1 MLLMGSPGTGK
12 TLLAKAVAGE
22 AGVPFFSISG
32 SEFVEMFVGVGASRV
47 RDLFDQAKRHSPCIV
62 FVDEI
67 DAVGRYRGAGLGGS
81 HDEREQTLNQ
91 ILVEM
96 DGFDTDTNVIVV
108 AATNRPDI
116 LDPALLRPGRFD
128 RRVIIDQPDIRGREA
143 IFRVHTRGKPIAAEV
158 DPCKRAFIYTRLGET
173 YLEMKEY
180 HKAIACLAN
189 AEGILSK
196 HRSDFE
202 QLHALIPRVY
212 ASTSRCYLRWGKIAS
227 AAFYLWAANR
237 LFDELGQGD
246 AAKRPFLDDAQKKLV
261 KSSLYAFISGREKP
275 CDDKGTVKTLYASMG
290 EGDDG
295 FAAFRKKARMTTHVY
310 LSPRPQGPMKAGAN
324 GAQFAVYTKGG
335 RTAIVEFRDPEADDF
350 NKRICYRDGKP
361 VSSAYESHTYHSTD
375 VKLRYGLRGTLLWVL
390 VISYPTQV
398 NHHGFMPTV
407 NFYSFE

>member
-1 MLLMGSPGTGK
+1 MKIISILLF
-12 TLLAKAVAGE
+12 LAVASPLAAAYE
-22 AGVPFFSISG
+22 KYVHLQYIERMEETPLPFLKAKKAESAGQALNGAEYAVSIK
-32 SEFVEMFVGVGASRV
+32 EYKMACEDFAS
-47 RDLFDQAKRHSPCIV
+47 A
-62 FVDEI
+62 
-67 DAVGRYRGAGLGGS
+67 
-81 HDEREQTLNQ
+81 
-91 ILVEM
+91 
-96 DGFDTDTNVIVV
+96 
-108 AATNRPDI
+108 
-116 LDPALLRPGRFD
+116 
-128 RRVIIDQPDIRGREA
+128 
-143 IFRVHTRGKPIAAEV
+143 IAAEV